1 MDFHGILA
9 VPKAEKHPHP
19 KFAQLPEIESFA
31 KTDRERKLLSMWRGF
46 RTATSP
52 FVLPPGTPKD
62 RVEILQVAMRKVF
75 KDPEFHAEF
84 QKLVSDEV
92 SPLTPEELT
101 KNYPRN
107 APRPRGRRNAEEVFR
122 SRPVTFALRQ
132 SE

>member
-31 KTDRERKLLSMWRGF
+31 KTDRERKLLSMCAGSEQPHRLSCCRREHPKTGWRF
-46 RTATSP
+46 CRS
-52 FVLPPGTPKD
+52 
-62 RVEILQVAMRKVF
+62 F

-101 KNYPRN
+101 KIIREMPRD
-107 APRPRGRRNAEEVFR
+107 PEVVEMLKKFSGVDPLP
-122 SRPVTFALRQ
+122 SR
-132 SE
+132 

>member
-1 MDFHGILA
+1 MDFHAILA

-52 FVLPPGTPKD
+52 FVLQPGTPKD
-62 RVEILQVAMRKVF
+62 RVEILQDAMRKVF

-92 SPLTPEELT
+92 SPLTPEGLAKVIREM
-101 KNYPRN
+101 PRD
-107 APRPRGRRNAEEVFR
+107 PEVVEMLKKFSGVDPLP
-122 SRPVTFALRQ
+122 SR
-132 SE
+132 